1 MSEPTPQDL
10 KAKVAELETRLAAS
24 LDAIAHL
31 VKAVEYIRANDSQG
45 IFDLDL
51 AKHALN
57 EAGYE
62 DDTLTEALDWHGDT
76 EPE

>member
-1 MSEPTPQDL
+1 MSEPTQQDMM
-10 KAKVAELETRLAAS
+10 AKITQLETKLDAS

-31 VKAVEYIRANDSQG
+31 VKVVESLRANESEG
-45 IFDLDL
+45 VFDLDL

-62 DDTLTEALDWHGDT
+62 DVGMAEDWPN
-76 EPE
+76 E

>member
-1 MSEPTPQDL
+1 MSEPTPQEL
-10 KAKVAELETRLAAS
+10 KAKVEELETRLVAS

-57 EAGYE
+57 EAGYKDE
-62 DDTLTEALDWHGDT
+62 TLTEVLDWQDES
-76 EPE
+76 EP